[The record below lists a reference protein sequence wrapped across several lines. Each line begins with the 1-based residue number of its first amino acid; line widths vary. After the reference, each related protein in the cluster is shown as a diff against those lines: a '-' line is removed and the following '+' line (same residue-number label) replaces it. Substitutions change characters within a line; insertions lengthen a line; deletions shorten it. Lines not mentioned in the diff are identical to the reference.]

1 MLKLFVSLYFLEHL
15 IFLWPSVGKVL
26 CIFYWLLMLLQLDGV
41 GFHGIHEIIS
51 QEDIIFKIAH

>member
-1 MLKLFVSLYFLEHL
+1 MV
-15 IFLWPSVGKVL
+15 KVL
-26 CIFYWLLMLLQLDGV
+26 CIFCWLLMLLQPDGV